1 MFLDQIFLWKT
12 VEESTDKT
20 AEAILVAYI
29 MVEKKKKREE
39 GEEISRLSLASSS
52 VEGRLRLHHF

>member
-29 MVEKKKKREE
+29 MVEKKKKKNEKKE
-39 GEEISRLSLASSS
+39 KKSLVWARLP
-52 VEGRLRLHHF
+52 RP